1 MRILFAG
8 SPGIA
13 VPSLEA
19 LFALAGDA
27 GFELAGVLTNPD
39 SPRGRSGK
47 PEPTEVGAAAE
58 RFSERLA
65 AAGKPPFPALK
76 PARLDAAAREAVSA
90 LKPDLLVSFAYG
102 RIFGPKFLA
111 LFPLGGINIHPS
123 LLPRYRGATPI
134 PAAILNRESLTGL
147 SIQRLAA
154 EMDSGDILAQE
165 NIPLNGRETAGSL
178 GNIAAQKAA
187 ELLPRV
193 LGALAA
199 GTAEAR
205 PQNHGEATYCSL
217 LSKEDGLIDWSRSA
231 AEIEARVRAFDPWP
245 QTWTTRGG
253 RQLFILRAGL
263 PDSPPAGASAAD
275 SGEAGFAAPSGV
287 LAPGTVLGVD
297 KRQGILIQTGR
308 GVLAAREL
316 QYEAKKALDW
326 KAFLNGA
333 RDFIG
338 SRLGA

>member
-19 LFALAGDA
+19 LFTPAGA
-27 GFELAGVLTNPD
+27 GGGLEPAGVLTNPD
-39 SPRGRSGK
+39 SPRGRHGM
-47 PEPTEVGAAAE
+47 PEPTGVGAAAE
-58 RFSERLA
+58 QLSKRRAEE
-65 AAGKPPFPALK
+65 GKPPVPVLK
-76 PARLDAAAREAVSA
+76 PAKLDAAAREAVAA
-90 LKPDLLVSFAYG
+90 LKPDILVSFAYG

-123 LLPRYRGATPI
+123 LLPKYRGAAPI

-147 SIQRLAA
+147 TIQKLAA

-165 NIPLNGRETAGSL
+165 KIPLNGRETSAGL
-178 GNIAAQKAA
+178 GNIAARKAA

-205 PQNHGEATYCSL
+205 PQNHGEATYCFPIP
-217 LSKEDGLIDWSRSA
+217 KEEGLIDWNGSA
-231 AEIEARVRAFDPWP
+231 AEIDARIRAFDPWP
-245 QTWTTRGG
+245 QTWTIRKGQ
-253 RQLFILRAGL
+253 RLLILRAEVPEDL
-263 PDSPPAGASAAD
+263 SAAK
-275 SGEAGFAAPSGV
+275 GAEAPSGTS
-287 LAPGTVLGVD
+287 LPGTVLGID
-297 KRQGILIQTGR
+297 KQRGILVQTGE
-308 GVLAAREL
+308 GVLAVQEL
-316 QYEAKKALDW
+316 QYGAKKALDW

-333 RDFIG
+333 RNFIG
-338 SRLGA
+338 SRLGV

>member
-19 LFALAGDA
+19 LFTLAGTDG

-39 SPRGRSGK
+39 SPRGRRGT
-47 PEPTEVGAAAE
+47 PEPTELGAAAE
-58 RFSERLA
+58 RLSVRRTE
-65 AAGKPPFPALK
+65 AGKPPVPALK
-76 PARLDAAAREAVSA
+76 PAKLDAAAREAVSA

-123 LLPRYRGATPI
+123 LLPKYRGAAPI

-147 SIQRLAA
+147 SIQKLAA
-154 EMDSGDILAQE
+154 EMDSGDILARE
-165 NIPLNGRETAGSL
+165 NILLNGRETAAVL
-178 GNIAAQKAA
+178 GKTVARKAA

-199 GTAEAR
+199 GTAESL
-205 PQNHGEATYCSL
+205 PQNHGEATYCFPIP
-217 LSKEDGLIDWSRSA
+217 KEEGLIDWSGSA
-231 AEIEARVRAFDPWP
+231 AEIDARIRAFDPWP
-245 QTWTTRGG
+245 RTWTIREGQ
-253 RQLFILRAGL
+253 RLLILRAEVPDGL
-263 PDSPPAGASAAD
+263 PSA
-275 SGEAGFAAPSGV
+275 EV
-287 LAPGTVLGVD
+287 PGTVLGVD
-297 KRQGILIQTGR
+297 KQRGILVQTGE
-308 GVLAAREL
+308 GILAVQEL
-316 QYEAKKALDW
+316 QYGAKKALDW
-326 KAFLNGA
+326 KVFLNGS
-333 RDFIG
+333 RNFIG